1 MKKTKKYL
9 LLLIIIIILSIIAI
23 ITEILITNLELKKFI
38 NNNNFK
44 MEQYNIYTLEKNKNN
59 ILYTYQINYEDNFLT
74 KSFTNENNN
83 ITENYN
89 LYYKN
94 NHEIIIE
101 YQKLENNN
109 NNIKIYAKKAKY
121 KNNNLINCDIL
132 LGNEI
137 KCDNLNNEVT
147 IFNNE
152 VEDILNEYNI
162 KTNFILKNKNQK
174 NQSNNN
180 L

>member
-1 MKKTKKYL
+1 MKKAKKYL
-9 LLLIIIIILSIIAI
+9 LLLIIIIILCIISIII
-23 ITEILITNLELKKFI
+23 EILITNSGLKNFL

-44 MEQYNIYTLEKNKNN
+44 IEQYNIYTLQKNKNN
-59 ILYTYQINYEDNFLT
+59 ILYTYQINYENNFLT

-94 NHEIIIE
+94 NHEIIVE

-121 KNNNLINCDIL
+121 KNMKLINCDIL

-137 KCDNLNNEVT
+137 KCDNLNNEVA

-152 VEDILNEYNI
+152 VEDILKEYNI
-162 KTNFILKNKNQK
+162 KINFILK

>member
-94 NHEIIIE
+94 N
-101 YQKLENNN
+101 Q
-109 NNIKIYAKKAKY
+109 
-121 KNNNLINCDIL
+121 
-132 LGNEI
+132 
-137 KCDNLNNEVT
+137 
-147 IFNNE
+147 
-152 VEDILNEYNI
+152 
-162 KTNFILKNKNQK
+162 
-174 NQSNNN
+174 
-180 L
+180 